1 MFILLATLR
10 KQSPGPRP
18 ERQRAAPSAGVSS
31 PLLHPRFPGATSS
44 FCTTHPRA
52 TDSPGTSSQ
61 TSGKF
66 AVKPTGGGGRNRG
79 GQRPTEAGEP
89 AAGEGGF
96 AAAGREAGGVGSWDQ
111 GTEFALPLRGKS
123 SNQKHPLFNST
134 FCPGI
139 KGEDMGPRIP
149 QTSIRPALWLPDLI
163 PTSSRL
169 CWPRLLLVP
178 SPHPTSRQVP

>member
-61 TSGKF
+61 TSGKL
-66 AVKPTGGGGRNRG
+66 AVKPTGGVEIAVANAPPRRENPPQVKEASRQLGGR
-79 GQRPTEAGEP
+79 
-89 AAGEGGF
+89 
-96 AAAGREAGGVGSWDQ
+96 REAWEVG
-111 GTEFALPLRGKS
+111 T
-123 SNQKHPLFNST
+123 
-134 FCPGI
+134 
-139 KGEDMGPRIP
+139 KG
-149 QTSIRPALWLPDLI
+149 L
-163 PTSSRL
+163 SSR
-169 CWPRLLLVP
+169 CP
-178 SPHPTSRQVP
+178 